1 MVVCIKEKNLIV
13 YYELYETF
21 DEMGVFNSTW
31 ENEMSEKLS
40 NIDLKLSN
48 VISTLKEVIFS
59 FKSMEQSVT
68 NKLDQLTYIT
78 KSSFEKLNKSV
89 NKELKSIRSGVQ
101 LNNLMTGIQTYQM
114 YKINKKTKSI
124 KKNKILEIIRT

>member
-124 KKNKILEIIRT
+124 N